1 MSNYIVII
9 CFFLFR
15 CTHPLPMEGLGEV
28 CILNKPFVNREP
40 YLVFSG
46 RYCVIQ
52 KKSVPLQAVPIGSLC
67 LPYRWNST
75 KNSKRR

>member
-1 MSNYIVII
+1 MIVRNRENNYMSNYMVII

-15 CTHPLPMEGLGEV
+15 CTHSLPMEGLGEV

-52 KKSVPLQAVPIGSLC
+52 KKSVPLRAVL
-67 LPYRWNST
+67 YRQSMLAV
-75 KNSKRR
+75 